1 MEVKR
6 KHVVSGLLLLVI
18 AASFLGVFR
27 TCGSKPHDIRI
38 DLIKA
43 LRLIAAEKTAAFL
56 EYEGSIVLVLPDVPH
71 QIYYDAIDEELVAPC
86 EESGISV
93 IGTEKIALSWG
104 SAPGGSSGGS
114 VGLTGARVFEIAARH
129 PDADAVLS
137 LVGIPE
143 FTDSEFRRAA
153 ESLPPLIVSRDA
165 RMGPDLEDLIRSGI
179 VAMAIVPKKSLL
191 STKAEG
197 QDARELFDE
206 YFRIVT
212 RENLD
217 PTP

>member
-1 MEVKR
+1 M
-6 KHVVSGLLLLVI
+6 LLVI
-18 AASFLGVFR
+18 VASILGTFR
-27 TCGSKPHDIRI
+27 TCGSKPQDIRI

-56 EYEGSIVLVLPDVPH
+56 EYQGSIVLVLPDVPH

-86 EESGISV
+86 EERGISV
-93 IGTEKIALSWG
+93 IGTEKVALSWG

-129 PDADAVLS
+129 PDANAILS

-143 FTDSEFRRAA
+143 FTDSEYRRAA

-165 RMGPDLEDLIRSGI
+165 RMGPDIEDLIQTGI

-191 STKAEG
+191 PTKAEG

-212 RENLD
+212 QENLD
-217 PTP
+217 ATP